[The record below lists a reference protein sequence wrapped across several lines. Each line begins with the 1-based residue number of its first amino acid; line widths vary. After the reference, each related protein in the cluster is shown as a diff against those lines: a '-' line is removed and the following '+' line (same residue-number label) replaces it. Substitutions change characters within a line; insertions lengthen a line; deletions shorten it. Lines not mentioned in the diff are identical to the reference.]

1 MEDLPKLV
9 DRSSSSKLDN
19 MGSLKPLLLLW
30 NDVDEPLRLR
40 FEVEDIGICRVGI
53 LHSVF
58 INSSANLQWHNN
70 IILYLNTYL
79 IYTEKLNIRMFC
91 MIIQSRLLRH
101 IQYIYN
107 IFKFDLNRES
117 VGSLNPQ
124 EPFLFLKSSMAHLLS
139 SSRTSST
146 KSSSVQ
152 LLDFSV

>member
-70 IILYLNTYL
+70 IILYLNMYL
-79 IYTEKLNIRMFC
+79 IYTEKLNIKMYCMF
-91 MIIQSRLLRH
+91 
-101 IQYIYN
+101 
-107 IFKFDLNRES
+107 FKA
-117 VGSLNPQ
+117 GY
-124 EPFLFLKSSMAHLLS
+124 
-139 SSRTSST
+139 
-146 KSSSVQ
+146 
-152 LLDFSV
+152 